1 MESRLIRFRPAAAFK
16 PNCSIGEIMIEGFVL
31 DGRKVSK
38 TGGLKTK
45 HPIWVDVS
53 DPSRQDLEKLS
64 QAFPL
69 HHLTL
74 EDMSKTGN
82 RVKVEHF
89 DEYLFLI
96 LYGVERESPFQ
107 MNFALGKN
115 FLITT
120 HKGKIGSFVD
130 LKKDKVNLGRL
141 FHKGLDLLM
150 HRLIDAEID
159 DYFPLLEKIE
169 DQIDGLEEEVY
180 RSFDH
185 KVLGRLFRLKRQLLT
200 IRRKT
205 SQQKE
210 VMILLS
216 NKSSVFISDPAA
228 AYYRDIYDHIIRI
241 NESVDDYRE
250 ILSNTLEVHLSM
262 VSNRMN
268 EVMKALTIVATI
280 MLPLTV
286 LTGIYGMNLNIPESH
301 FDYMYYIVLFLMVTI
316 TITMIIYFRSRRW
329 V

>member
-1 MESRLIRFRPAAAFK
+1 
-16 PNCSIGEIMIEGFVL
+16 MIESFVF
-31 DGRKVSK
+31 DRGAKK
-38 TGGLKTK
+38 TNVLKTK

-53 DPSRQDLEKLS
+53 DPSRQDIEKLR

-69 HHLTL
+69 HQLTL

-82 RVKVEHF
+82 RVKAEHF
-89 DEYLFLI
+89 NEYLFLV
-96 LYGVERESPFQ
+96 LYGIENDMPFQ

-115 FLITT
+115 FLVTT
-120 HKGKIGSFVD
+120 HKGKISSSEE
-130 LKKDKVNLGRL
+130 LKADNASLDML
-141 FHKGLDLLM
+141 FHRGLDFIM
-150 HRLIDAEID
+150 HNLIDAEID
-159 DYFPLLEKIE
+159 EYFPVLEKIE
-169 DQIDGLEEEVY
+169 DQIDMVEDEVY
-180 RSFDH
+180 HSIDH
-185 KVLGRLFRLKRQLLT
+185 KVLGKLFRLKRQLLN

-205 SQQKE
+205 SPQKE
-210 VMILLS
+210 VMMFLS
-216 NKSSVFISDPAA
+216 HNNPAFISESAT

-301 FDYMYYIVLFLMVTI
+301 FNDMYYIVLTIMFLIAFIML
-316 TITMIIYFRSRRW
+316 MYFWRKRW
-329 V
+329 I

>member
-1 MESRLIRFRPAAAFK
+1 
-16 PNCSIGEIMIEGFVL
+16 MIDAYIFENGLKKASV
-31 DGRKVSK
+31 
-38 TGGLKTK
+38 LKTK
-45 HPIWVDVS
+45 NPIWVDLS
-53 DPSRQDLEKLS
+53 DPSRQDLEKLK
-64 QAFPL
+64 QTFRL
-69 HHLTL
+69 HQLTL

-82 RVKVEHF
+82 RVKIEHF

-96 LYGVERESPFQ
+96 LYGVEKDTPFQ

-115 FLITT
+115 FLVTT
-120 HKGKIGSFVD
+120 HKGKISSFED
-130 LKKDKVNLGRL
+130 LKGDKADLGL
-141 FHKGLDLLM
+141 LLHKGLDFLL
-150 HRLIDAEID
+150 HRLIDREID
-159 DYFPLLEKIE
+159 DYFPVLEKIE
-169 DQIDGLEEEVY
+169 DQIDSLEEEVY

-200 IRRKT
+200 IRRKA
-205 SQQKE
+205 SPQKE

-216 NKSSVFISDPAA
+216 NKSSAFISEPAA

-241 NESVDDYRE
+241 NESIDDYRE

-280 MLPLTV
+280 MMPLTV

-301 FDYMYYIVLFLMVTI
+301 FDFTYYAVLFFMAVIAIVMLF
-316 TITMIIYFRSRRW
+316 YFRRKRW
-329 V
+329 L